1 MALATWRYLTRQT
14 RPARRVRRTGPS
26 DTGPDPDRP
35 LPGNGGRIQRRSDGH
50 GPVYR
55 RSYRVRIAHP
65 TLSPEE
71 LVAELGRDLNL
82 ASPVE
87 VAEFDKVRGSGDAL
101 GVGDEYVVRMPG
113 PWDGPVRVAER
124 TPCSFRL
131 VTLKGHMEAGEI
143 DFCARP
149 GVAPGQLEF
158 EIRSWARS
166 GTRLFDWL
174 YDRLWFPREMQL
186 HMWVHFCE
194 RVAQLAGGWVDGPVV
209 VTTERGGGRG

>member
-1 MALATWRYLTRQT
+1 M
-14 RPARRVRRTGPS
+14 
-26 DTGPDPDRP
+26 
-35 LPGNGGRIQRRSDGH
+35 PGDGGRVQRRRDGH

-65 TLSPEE
+65 TLSPEQ
-71 LVAELGRDLNL
+71 LMAKLSRDLNR

-87 VAEFDKVRGSGDAL
+87 VAEFDKVKGPDDAL

-131 VTLKGHMEAGEI
+131 ATLKGHMEAGEI
-143 DFCARP
+143 DFCVRP
-149 GVAPGQLEF
+149 GTAPGQLEF

-194 RVAQLAGGWVDGPVV
+194 RVAELAGGWVDGPVV
-209 VTTERGGGRG
+209 VTTERGGERK